1 MGVIP
6 DPRYPKDPQE
16 LPRKQKRKPKM
27 CNPQQQSPPQNAAW
41 QGVYPDLSA
50 LNELFSTQAT
60 AATPGQTSP
69 WIGFLAS
76 LGLQPIPGGQTPQ
89 QQQQQARPEQEQP
102 SAPPAPEPERQ
113 EGHAYAGT
121 NSAAWGQPRHQ
132 PSPGASQQPRGH
144 SCGYSCGYSCGAPHI
159 SQLLQTITSRLLHFS
174 SVATRA
180 SVTFFCIIALFC
192 ILSSLPGFLIQSA
205 LYVVLATSLLR
216 MPLPTV
222 LAGHLLYS
230 AISFLHPVGA
240 LFLLLPCLHKL
251 HVRGQP
257 LGDPA
262 SWGVRFTGSNTA
274 WNQHMNHNHQY

>member
-1 MGVIP
+1 MGVIT
-6 DPRYPKDPQE
+6 DLRYPKDPQQH
-16 LPRKQKRKPKM
+16 PRRQKRDPKM

-60 AATPGQTSP
+60 AASPGQTSP

-76 LGLQPIPGGQTPQ
+76 LGLQPISGGQNQ

-102 SAPPAPEPERQ
+102 SAPPAPESERQ
-113 EGHAYAGT
+113 EGHAYAGA
-121 NSAAWGQPRHQ
+121 NSAAWSQPQHQ

-144 SCGYSCGYSCGAPHI
+144 SCGYSCGAPHI
-159 SQLLQTITSRLLHFS
+159 SQLLQTITNRLLHFS

-180 SVTFFCIIALFC
+180 SVTFFCIIAFLCF
-192 ILSSLPGFLIQSA
+192 LSSLPGFLIQSA

-222 LAGHLLYS
+222 LAGHRLYS
-230 AISFLHPVGA
+230 GISFLHPVCA

-274 WNQHMNHNHQY
+274 WNQNVNHNHQY

>member
-1 MGVIP
+1 MG
-6 DPRYPKDPQE
+6 E

-27 CNPQQQSPPQNAAW
+27 CNAQQQSPPQNTAW

-50 LNELFSTQAT
+50 LNELFSTQQAT
-60 AATPGQTSP
+60 AANAGQPSP

-76 LGLQPIPGGQTPQ
+76 LGLQPISGGQTP
-89 QQQQQARPEQEQP
+89 QQQQARPEQEP
-102 SAPPAPEPERQ
+102 SAPPSPETERQ

-159 SQLLQTITSRLLHFS
+159 PQLLQAITSRLLHFS

-180 SVTFFCIIALFC
+180 SVTFFCILAFFC

-216 MPLPTV
+216 LPLPTV

-230 AISFLHPVGA
+230 AISFLHPLCA
-240 LFLLLPCLHKL
+240 LALLLPCLHKL

-262 SWGVRFTGSNTA
+262 SWGVRFTGSNAA
-274 WNQHMNHNHQY
+274 WNQNVNYNHPR

>member
-1 MGVIP
+1 MGPVIT

-16 LPRKQKRKPKM
+16 LPRKQKREPKM
-27 CNPQQQSPPQNAAW
+27 CNSQQQSPPQNAAR

-60 AATPGQTSP
+60 AASPGQTSP

-89 QQQQQARPEQEQP
+89 QQQQAT
-102 SAPPAPEPERQ
+102 PEPERQ
-113 EGHAYAGT
+113 EGHGYAGT
-121 NSAAWGQPRHQ
+121 NSAAWGQPGHQ

-144 SCGYSCGYSCGAPHI
+144 SCGYSCGAPHI
-159 SQLLQTITSRLLHFS
+159 SQLLHTITNRLIHFS

-180 SVTFFCIIALFC
+180 SVTFLCIIAFFC
-192 ILSSLPGFLIQSA
+192 FLSSLPGFLIQSA
-205 LYVVLATSLLR
+205 LYVVLATS
-216 MPLPTV
+216 
-222 LAGHLLYS
+222 
-230 AISFLHPVGA
+230 
-240 LFLLLPCLHKL
+240 LLLPCLHKL

-262 SWGVRFTGSNTA
+262 SWGVRFTGSNAA
-274 WNQHMNHNHQY
+274 WNQHVNHNHQY

>member
-50 LNELFSTQAT
+50 LNELFSTQA
-60 AATPGQTSP
+60 AAASPGQPSP

-113 EGHAYAGT
+113 EGHTYAGA
-121 NSAAWGQPRHQ
+121 NSATWGQPQHQ

-144 SCGYSCGYSCGAPHI
+144 SCGYSCGAPHI
-159 SQLLQTITSRLLHFS
+159 SQLLQTITNRLLHFS

-192 ILSSLPGFLIQSA
+192 FLSSLPGFLIQSA

-216 MPLPTV
+216 LPLPTV

-230 AISFLHPVGA
+230 AISFLHPICA

-257 LGDPA
+257 LGDPT
-262 SWGVRFTGSNTA
+262 SWGVRFTGSNAA
-274 WNQHMNHNHQY
+274 WNQNVNHNHQY

>member
-1 MGVIP
+1 MGQSFQTQGIP
-6 DPRYPKDPQE
+6 KNRSNIREDRRKD
-16 LPRKQKRKPKM
+16 PKM

-60 AATPGQTSP
+60 AASPGQTSP

-89 QQQQQARPEQEQP
+89 QQQQARPEQEQP
-102 SAPPAPEPERQ
+102 SAPPAPETERQ
-113 EGHAYAGT
+113 EGHAYAGA
-121 NSAAWGQPRHQ
+121 NSAAWGQHQHQ

-144 SCGYSCGYSCGAPHI
+144 SCGYSCGAPHI
-159 SQLLQTITSRLLHFS
+159 SQLLQTITNRLLHFS

-180 SVTFFCIIALFC
+180 SVTFFCIIAFLC
-192 ILSSLPGFLIQSA
+192 VLSSLPGFLIQSA

-216 MPLPTV
+216 MPLPTM

-230 AISFLHPVGA
+230 AILFLHPLCA

-262 SWGVRFTGSNTA
+262 SWGFRFTGSNTA
-274 WNQHMNHNHQY
+274 WNQNVNHNHQY